1 MSAALATRWIERSP
15 ALYEARVTLPHGTD
29 AYVGYV
35 ATTPGHD
42 VWRGDVGVGFIPVGM
57 GPRNV
62 MRRVVEQRAAEAL
75 EQAGEKVGSEQ
86 HG

>member
-15 ALYEARVTLPHGTD
+15 SLHEARVTLPHGTD

-42 VWRGDVGVGFIPVGM
+42 VWRGYVGVGFIPVGM

-62 MRRVVEQRAAEAL
+62 MRRAVQQRVAEAL
-75 EQAGEKVGSEQ
+75 KQAEEKVGSEQ